1 MKITIDVP
9 QELVERHEAL
19 DSSATLNDSLI
30 IALREYL
37 EYWGGCSRRNGNR
50 LRAPRQVRLRQR
62 RPSPVIGNLS

>member
-37 EYWGGCSRRNGNR
+37 EYWEGALDEMEIDYRNRAKCGFGNAVHRR
-50 LRAPRQVRLRQR
+50 
-62 RPSPVIGNLS
+62 